1 MGKFQRFTEL
11 EVWKYSK
18 TLASDIYRKTS
29 EGPFNRDWSLR
40 EQMRKTAVS
49 VPSNIAEGFERG
61 GTGEFIQF
69 LSIAKG
75 SNGELITQLYIAYDI
90 EYLSKED
97 YESLVQRAQMIGKM
111 LGGFM
116 KYLKTSGIK
125 GSKFR

>member
-1 MGKFQRFTEL
+1 MGKYQRFTEL
-11 EVWKYSK
+11 EVWQYAI
-18 TLASDIYRKTS
+18 TLASDFYRKTS

-40 EQMRKTAVS
+40 EQIRKAAVS
-49 VPSNIAEGFERG
+49 VPSNIAKGFERG
-61 GTGEFIQF
+61 GTGEFIHF

-90 EYLSKED
+90 GYLSKED
-97 YESLVQRAQMIGKM
+97 YEGLVLRAQKTGKM

-116 KYLKTSGIK
+116 KYLIKSGIK